1 MCCLPFYLLCFP
13 LCWVEHNSNFKK
25 NISDFFTGSLSGDSL
40 KKEKLISSY
49 SETMP
54 LKTETGNSY
63 CELFLKTSTTK
74 NVFDYIII
82 DVYLFF
88 QQMDHLEL

>member
-1 MCCLPFYLLCFP
+1 MTNT
-13 LCWVEHNSNFKK
+13 VKK
-25 NISDFFTGSLSGDSL
+25 KQFQKVLNFTGSLSGDSI

-63 CELFLKTSTTK
+63 CECLLRTSTK
-74 NVFDYIII
+74 
-82 DVYLFF
+82 
-88 QQMDHLEL
+88 QQKVVWTVKINH